1 VRKPAPVAAEQPAA
15 DVAAEEEVAEAAEQ
29 APSAEDA
36 EEAVPAV
43 NADSAEEAEEADA
56 VDAAKAEPEPAAEA
70 EAEPEPAA
78 ETAEFKASAA
88 QAAEVPVPEAVP
100 ANAAAAESKAAAAL
114 LDAQPAEEA
123 HSRAAETVIPGQG
136 AAGYHPTQV
145 SIPVARV
152 TPSAPAKPAAAPKP
166 AEPTPAQK
174 PGPTFTAAKPAE
186 RAAPKFSASPA
197 RPSRPATPPPD
208 QPAYGPSGA
217 AQGYPP
223 PQPQGSTTPYPPS
236 GAAYGPPNG
245 HYAGPAQP
253 YPDLAGQYPPG
264 TSGGRAGRGRGQ
276 GRRILWLVVAV
287 IVAAAI
293 GVGTALALNN
303 HPGNG
308 SAGSGGFSPTAVPS
322 VADTLTGLK
331 SVDALNNPS
340 TALPAGWTMQTVTAA
355 DANSAAA
362 GFRIA
367 VPPGWKETRKNLATE
382 FTGPGNLLLEVDL
395 TQQQTAN
402 MVTAAKQLEAETHF
416 RDYKRVNLQA
426 EPVRHAEGAFW
437 KFYWTPA
444 GGVQYTVDDIF
455 FAQQTSAG
463 VQDYAIYLRSPSSTF
478 SGKSLPLFDEI
489 LPTFQTVTA
498 S

>member
-1 VRKPAPVAAEQPAA
+1 
-15 DVAAEEEVAEAAEQ
+15 
-29 APSAEDA
+29 
-36 EEAVPAV
+36 
-43 NADSAEEAEEADA
+43 
-56 VDAAKAEPEPAAEA
+56 
-70 EAEPEPAA
+70 
-78 ETAEFKASAA
+78 
-88 QAAEVPVPEAVP
+88 
-100 ANAAAAESKAAAAL
+100 
-114 LDAQPAEEA
+114 
-123 HSRAAETVIPGQG
+123 
-136 AAGYHPTQV
+136 
-145 SIPVARV
+145 
-152 TPSAPAKPAAAPKP
+152 
-166 AEPTPAQK
+166 
-174 PGPTFTAAKPAE
+174 
-186 RAAPKFSASPA
+186 
-197 RPSRPATPPPD
+197 
-208 QPAYGPSGA
+208 
-217 AQGYPP
+217 
-223 PQPQGSTTPYPPS
+223 
-236 GAAYGPPNG
+236 
-245 HYAGPAQP
+245 
-253 YPDLAGQYPPG
+253 
-264 TSGGRAGRGRGQ
+264 
-276 GRRILWLVVAV
+276 VVAV